1 MLHYQPKIDIATG
14 RIVGVEALLRWNHP
28 DLGMV
33 TPASSS
39 RSRKRPGSSCRSALG
54 AAHGVRAVRRVAARR
69 TARHAHRGQPL
80 ARGSSSDDALIADIG
95 DALAEAGL
103 PPEGL
108 ELEITESMVMQNP
121 ERAVSTLSRLRELGI
136 SVSIDDFGTGYSSL
150 GYLKRF
156 PIDNVK
162 IDRSFIKDLPHDTD
176 DAAITRA
183 VIAMA
188 HSLRIRVIAEGVETR
203 EQLEFL
209 RAHDCD
215 ECQGYFVSRPLPPP
229 EFALLAR
236 SWARDH
242 LRAVPRRAAE
252 LTA

>member
-1 MLHYQPKIDIATG
+1 M
-14 RIVGVEALLRWNHP
+14 
-28 DLGMV
+28 
-33 TPASSS
+33 
-39 RSRKRPGSSCRSALG
+39 
-54 AAHGVRAVRRVAARR
+54 RVAVNLSAR
-69 TARHAHRGQPL
+69 QF
-80 ARGSSSDDALIADIG
+80 SDDALIADIG
-95 DALAEAGL
+95 DALGEAEL
-103 PPEGL
+103 PPDGL

-121 ERAVSTLSRLRELGI
+121 ERAVTTLARLRELGI

-188 HSLRIRVIAEGVETR
+188 HSLRIRVVAEGVETR

-209 RAHDCD
+209 RTHECD
-215 ECQGYFVSRPLPPP
+215 ECQGYFLSRPLPAS

-236 SWARDH
+236 TWTREHPA
-242 LRAVPRRAAE
+242 LRIVPRALTTAA
-252 LTA
+252 